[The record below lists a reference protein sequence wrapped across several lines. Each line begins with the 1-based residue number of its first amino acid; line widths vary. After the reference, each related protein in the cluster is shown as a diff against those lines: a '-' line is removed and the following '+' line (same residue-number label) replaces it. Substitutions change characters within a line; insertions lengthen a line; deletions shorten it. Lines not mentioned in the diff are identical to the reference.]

1 MSGRNNPGSLGVY
14 AKGDPGGMEGGRS
27 LAARK
32 RCPPLGVGRADE
44 GDGLSWPLDSQQET
58 AAPQPRQG
66 LWTLA
71 PGSSGWV
78 LRPVPAAPGERQK
91 MSREGDTQPRRRHG
105 GGGHEEAPPSGVLVP
120 EAASPWRAFFPGPV
134 LSPGYRPFTPSR
146 PLYAWQR
153 RDFWGHPGCGLSK
166 ATVSFLSA
174 VVLVPPSPGR
184 HGTLRT
190 QGLCEFQGELGRPGR
205 QGTQGGPE

>member
-105 GGGHEEAPPSGVLVP
+105 VGGM
-120 EAASPWRAFFPGPV
+120 RK
-134 LSPGYRPFTPSR
+134 
-146 PLYAWQR
+146 PLPLECWSLKLL
-153 RDFWGHPGCGLSK
+153 HPGRPSPRGLSSLQGIDPSLPQGHSMPGNAGIFGDTLDAAFPK
-166 ATVSFLSA
+166 QQSLS
-174 VVLVPPSPGR
+174 
-184 HGTLRT
+184 
-190 QGLCEFQGELGRPGR
+190 
-205 QGTQGGPE
+205 